1 MNLNGSRGDGPKGR
15 YGSTLNRGLYLYC
28 LFTGLDVDG
37 ECTAIGMFSDA
48 ADLGTQS
55 APPIMDIRRGHISE
69 AESEPLR
76 AGRPCWA
83 QYFFSLATVSAH
95 LLTMANFIT
104 ANGTVVS
111 LIHQPIP

>member
-1 MNLNGSRGDGPKGR
+1 MVNGLMLMVNAG
-15 YGSTLNRGLYLYC
+15 
-28 LFTGLDVDG
+28 
-37 ECTAIGMFSDA
+37 TAIGMFSDA

-83 QYFFSLATVSAH
+83 QVPDSKSLSH
-95 LLTMANFIT
+95 GFLWR
-104 ANGTVVS
+104 
-111 LIHQPIP
+111 